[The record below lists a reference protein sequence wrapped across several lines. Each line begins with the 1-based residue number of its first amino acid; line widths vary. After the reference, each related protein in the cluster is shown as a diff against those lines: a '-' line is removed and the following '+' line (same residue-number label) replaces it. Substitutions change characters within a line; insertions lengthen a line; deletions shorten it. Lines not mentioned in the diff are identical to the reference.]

1 MFIANS
7 TIEKPSPRGDD
18 IQGEAKTGDWPQLR
32 GTGGS
37 KDDVFIAWSRPT
49 EIARKIFQP

>member
-18 IQGEAKTGDWPQLR
+18 IQGEAKTGDWSQLR

-37 KDDVFIAWSRPT
+37 KDDAFIAWSRPT